1 MERRAELV
9 LGPLLRYAGT
19 ESATFWVETSAPCR
33 VEILGHD
40 TSTFTVEGHHYALL
54 LVDDLTPA
62 SVTPY
67 DVRLDGELVW
77 PPDDGRPQPVVHTRD
92 NQPRTRLVFGSC
104 RVGDPQ
110 PTKLGGEW
118 PDEVKT
124 LGIDALWTYSKQLQR
139 GEMEW
144 PDALLLLG
152 DQVYADEVS
161 PETLEFIEQ
170 RRGTDRPP
178 GEQIA
183 DFEEYTRLYRESW
196 SEPDIRWLLS
206 TVPTAMIFDD
216 HDVND
221 DWNISWLW
229 VEEMRREPWWEA
241 RITGAFMAYWV
252 YQHLGNLSPPEL
264 EADTTFPQVKD
275 EEDAGPLLRR
285 LAHTWDRESAASR
298 WAFYRDFGDTRLLV
312 LDSRAARVLSD
323 GRRQMID
330 DDEWDWIV
338 EHSRGAFD
346 HVVIA
351 STLPVFLPTGI
362 HHLQAWNEALCAG
375 RWGRLAANLSERLR
389 RAVDLEHW
397 AAFNRSFE
405 QLCDWL
411 RTLACGTDG
420 AEPPATVLLLG
431 GDVHCSSIAEVDLG
445 AGPSCRVHQ
454 LVCSP
459 YRNPLSAKERRVV
472 QATGSRVSELLFS
485 RLARLAGVPSPSA
498 SWTPTR
504 RATFDNGLGELFL
517 DGRTASAV
525 IRRSPQEG
533 EDPEVLVA
541 DRPVV
546 LGDGRPEQS
555 RSAAQTVA

>member
-1 MERRAELV
+1 
-9 LGPLLRYAGT
+9 
-19 ESATFWVETSAPCR
+19 
-33 VEILGHD
+33 
-40 TSTFTVEGHHYALL
+40 
-54 LVDDLTPA
+54 
-62 SVTPY
+62 
-67 DVRLDGELVW
+67 
-77 PPDDGRPQPVVHTRD
+77 
-92 NQPRTRLVFGSC
+92 
-104 RVGDPQ
+104 
-110 PTKLGGEW
+110 
-118 PDEVKT
+118 
-124 LGIDALWTYSKQLQR
+124 
-139 GEMEW
+139 MEW
-144 PDALLLLG
+144 PDAVLLLG

-546 LGDGRPEQS
+546 LGDGHSEQS